1 MTDKPGTGPEGTDEL
16 GDDAR
21 KPGHYTPKTRGTQ
34 SGYRYLEK
42 SLRRSENGSRVFRGA
57 SHAQLTELGEEQ
69 LSLSR
74 KLTASLE
81 AELQE

>member
-1 MTDKPGTGPEGTDEL
+1 MAVD
-16 GDDAR
+16 
-21 KPGHYTPKTRGTQ
+21 
-34 SGYRYLEK
+34 
-42 SLRRSENGSRVFRGA
+42 VFRGA

-74 KLTASLE
+74 KLK